1 MKTDK
6 SSKPRNKKNMPKVH
20 PDLKGFDIKVN
31 EFGEI
36 ESTYPIEKIN
46 LFLNKKVVD
55 KKLKDRFG
63 YKSDENDQTVE
74 FMYGEDD

>member
-1 MKTDK
+1 MKK
-6 SSKPRNKKNMPKVH
+6 RKNNKRTLNQSAPKVH
-20 PDLKGFDIKVN
+20 PDLQGFDIKVN
-31 EFGEI
+31 ELGEI
-36 ESTYPIEKIN
+36 ESTFPIEKIN

-74 FMYGEDD
+74 FMYGDDE